1 MVKRTLFFSV
11 IVTVFIL
18 STIATEDLY
27 AGSNYEIKI
36 IAARIAVKK
45 DDGRNWDLYPKSPD
59 PFVKVFIAGDLVL
72 QTSVQK
78 DTYTPLWN
86 EKEKISYEKGLSV
99 RIEVWD
105 RDAMSDDSI
114 GTWEGN
120 KLPDGELSFGQVR
133 ELSISVN

>member
-11 IVTVFIL
+11 IVTIFIF
-18 STIATEDLY
+18 STITIEGLY
-27 AGSNYEIKI
+27 AVSNYEITI
-36 IAARIAVKK
+36 VAARIAVKK
-45 DDGRNWDLYPKSPD
+45 ADGRNWDLYPKSPD
-59 PFVKVFIAGDLVL
+59 PFVKVFIGGDLAL

-86 EKEKISYEKGLSV
+86 EKANVSYKKGLSV